1 MLRVTHYSI
10 HNESICGKD
19 WVNQM
24 LYVSRWLTV
33 SSNKLYNR
41 NTLPDEEEKTLRKKQ
56 VVTSLYRYS
65 DLSIRN
71 IAQQVNMS
79 PNEVQGITDELA
91 KSEAL
96 QSFVE
101 KSTAKIEKIM
111 SHNVASLDI
120 SKIAADAAALM
131 SEKKVGSVIV
141 TKDGR
146 PFGIVTERDLIRRY
160 FRDTLLESLA
170 SRPLITAETT
180 TTIDGAAETML
191 KNEIRKLPIIDEN
204 NLIVGI
210 VTVTDLAT
218 FLSPTRRPGLTLSI
232 LRAISRGREPKCDS
246 CNSTTEVQWCDD
258 CNRFMCQT
266 CEDEIHTV
274 DLP

>member
-1 MLRVTHYSI
+1 
-10 HNESICGKD
+10 
-19 WVNQM
+19 
-24 LYVSRWLTV
+24 
-33 SSNKLYNR
+33 LYNSG
-41 NTLPDEEEKTLRKKQ
+41 TLPDEEEKTLRKKQ
-56 VVTSLYRYS
+56 EVTSLYRYS

-91 KSEAL
+91 KSESL

-141 TKDGR
+141 TKNGR

-170 SRPLITAETT
+170 SRPLITAEPTT
-180 TTIDGAAETML
+180 TVDGAAEIML
-191 KNEIRKLPIIDEN
+191 KNEIRKLPIIDES

>member
-1 MLRVTHYSI
+1 
-10 HNESICGKD
+10 
-19 WVNQM
+19 
-24 LYVSRWLTV
+24 
-33 SSNKLYNR
+33 LYNSG
-41 NTLPDEEEKTLRKKQ
+41 TLPDEEEKALRKKQ
-56 VVTSLYRYS
+56 EVTSLYRYS

-91 KSEAL
+91 KSESL

-141 TKDGR
+141 TKNGR

-170 SRPLITAETT
+170 SRPLITAEPTT
-180 TTIDGAAETML
+180 TVDGAAEIML
-191 KNEIRKLPIIDEN
+191 KNEIRKLPIIDES

>member
-1 MLRVTHYSI
+1 
-10 HNESICGKD
+10 
-19 WVNQM
+19 
-24 LYVSRWLTV
+24 
-33 SSNKLYNR
+33 LYNSG
-41 NTLPDEEEKTLRKKQ
+41 TLPDEEEKTLRKKQ
-56 VVTSLYRYS
+56 TVTTLYRYS
-65 DLSIRN
+65 DLSIKN
-71 IAQQVNMS
+71 IATQVNMS
-79 PNEVQGITDELA
+79 PNEVQGIIDELA

-131 SEKKVGSVIV
+131 SEKKVGSVII
-141 TKDGR
+141 TKNGK
-146 PFGIVTERDLIRRY
+146 PYGIVTERDLIRRY

-180 TTIDGAAETML
+180 TTIDKAAEIML

-204 NLIVGI
+204 DLIAGI

-246 CNSTTEVQWCDD
+246 CNSTAEVQWCDD

>member
-1 MLRVTHYSI
+1 
-10 HNESICGKD
+10 
-19 WVNQM
+19 
-24 LYVSRWLTV
+24 
-33 SSNKLYNR
+33 LYNSGI
-41 NTLPDEEEKTLRKKQ
+41 LPDEEEKVVRKKE
-56 VVTSLYRYS
+56 VVISLYRYS
-65 DLSIRN
+65 DLSIKN
-71 IAQQVNMS
+71 IAQQVNLS

-96 QSFVE
+96 QLFVE

-111 SHNVASLDI
+111 SRNVASLDI

-141 TKDGR
+141 TKNGR

-170 SRPLITAETT
+170 SRPLITAGPTT
-180 TTIDGAAETML
+180 TVYKAAEIML

-204 NLIVGI
+204 NLIAGI
-210 VTVTDLAT
+210 LTVTDLAK
-218 FLSPTRRPGLTLSI
+218 FLSHTRRPGLTLSI

-266 CEDEIHTV
+266 CEYEIHTV

>member
-1 MLRVTHYSI
+1 
-10 HNESICGKD
+10 
-19 WVNQM
+19 
-24 LYVSRWLTV
+24 
-33 SSNKLYNR
+33 LYNR

-141 TKDGR
+141 TKNGR

-180 TTIDGAAETML
+180 TTVDKAAEIML

-204 NLIVGI
+204 DLIAGI

>member
-1 MLRVTHYSI
+1 
-10 HNESICGKD
+10 
-19 WVNQM
+19 
-24 LYVSRWLTV
+24 
-33 SSNKLYNR
+33 LYNSG
-41 NTLPDEEEKTLRKKQ
+41 TLPDEEEKTLRKKQ
-56 VVTSLYRYS
+56 TVTTLYRYS
-65 DLSIRN
+65 DLSIKN
-71 IAQQVNMS
+71 IATQVNMS
-79 PNEVQGITDELA
+79 PNEVQGIIDELA

-131 SEKKVGSVIV
+131 SEKKVGSVII
-141 TKDGR
+141 TKNGK
-146 PFGIVTERDLIRRY
+146 PYGIVTERDLIRRY

-180 TTIDGAAETML
+180 TTIDKAAEIML

-204 NLIVGI
+204 DLIAGI

>member
-1 MLRVTHYSI
+1 
-10 HNESICGKD
+10 
-19 WVNQM
+19 
-24 LYVSRWLTV
+24 
-33 SSNKLYNR
+33 LYNSG
-41 NTLPDEEEKTLRKKQ
+41 TLPDEEEKTLRKKQ
-56 VVTSLYRYS
+56 TVTTLYRYS
-65 DLSIRN
+65 DLSIKN
-71 IAQQVNMS
+71 IATQVNMS
-79 PNEVQGITDELA
+79 PNEVQGIIDELA
-91 KSEAL
+91 KSESL

-131 SEKKVGSVIV
+131 SEKKVGSVII
-141 TKDGR
+141 TKNGK
-146 PFGIVTERDLIRRY
+146 PYGIVTERDLIRRY

-180 TTIDGAAETML
+180 TTVDKAAEIML

-204 NLIVGI
+204 DLIAGI

-232 LRAISRGREPKCDS
+232 LRAISRGRESKCDS
-246 CNSTTEVQWCDD
+246 CNSTAEVQWCDD

>member
-1 MLRVTHYSI
+1 
-10 HNESICGKD
+10 
-19 WVNQM
+19 
-24 LYVSRWLTV
+24 
-33 SSNKLYNR
+33 LYNSG
-41 NTLPDEEEKTLRKKQ
+41 TLPDEEEKTLRKKQ
-56 VVTSLYRYS
+56 TVTSLYRYS
-65 DLSIRN
+65 DLSIKN
-71 IAQQVNMS
+71 IATQVNMS
-79 PNEVQGITDELA
+79 PNEVQGIIDELA

-141 TKDGR
+141 TKNGI

-180 TTIDGAAETML
+180 TTVDKAAEIML
-191 KNEIRKLPIIDEN
+191 NNEIRKLPIIDEN
-204 NLIVGI
+204 DLIAGI

>member
-1 MLRVTHYSI
+1 MKRLAQKRNRKGERGSI
-10 HNESICGKD
+10 
-19 WVNQM
+19 
-24 LYVSRWLTV
+24 LA
-33 SSNKLYNR
+33 
-41 NTLPDEEEKTLRKKQ
+41 
-56 VVTSLYRYS
+56 TSAIGM
-65 DLSIRN
+65 LSILLAVGLGVDISRFY
-71 IAQQVNMS
+71 
-79 PNEVQGITDELA
+79 LA
-91 KSEAL
+91 KTEL
-96 QSFVE
+96 Q
-101 KSTAKIEKIM
+101 
-111 SHNVASLDI
+111 N
-120 SKIAADAAALM
+120 AADAAALM

-141 TKDGR
+141 TKNGR

-180 TTIDGAAETML
+180 TTVDGAAEIML

>member
-1 MLRVTHYSI
+1 
-10 HNESICGKD
+10 
-19 WVNQM
+19 
-24 LYVSRWLTV
+24 
-33 SSNKLYNR
+33 LYNSGA
-41 NTLPDEEEKTLRKKQ
+41 LPDEEEKTLRKKQ
-56 VVTSLYRYS
+56 EVTSLYRYS

-91 KSEAL
+91 KSESL

-141 TKDGR
+141 TKNGR

-170 SRPLITAETT
+170 SRPLITAEPTT
-180 TTIDGAAETML
+180 TVDGAAEIML
-191 KNEIRKLPIIDEN
+191 KNEIRKLPIIDES

-232 LRAISRGREPKCDS
+232 LRAISSREPKCDS

>member
-1 MLRVTHYSI
+1 
-10 HNESICGKD
+10 
-19 WVNQM
+19 
-24 LYVSRWLTV
+24 
-33 SSNKLYNR
+33 LYNGG
-41 NTLPDEEEKTLRKKQ
+41 TLPDEEEKTLKKKQ
-56 VVTSLYRYS
+56 AVTSLYRYS
-65 DLSIRN
+65 DLSIKN
-71 IAQQVNMS
+71 IATQVSMS
-79 PNEVQGITDELA
+79 PNEVQGIIDELA

-141 TKDGR
+141 TKNGK
-146 PFGIVTERDLIRRY
+146 PYGIVTERDLIRRY

-180 TTIDGAAETML
+180 TTVDKAAEIML

-204 NLIVGI
+204 DLIAGI

>member
-1 MLRVTHYSI
+1 
-10 HNESICGKD
+10 
-19 WVNQM
+19 
-24 LYVSRWLTV
+24 
-33 SSNKLYNR
+33 LYNSG
-41 NTLPDEEEKTLRKKQ
+41 TLPDEEEKTLRKKQ
-56 VVTSLYRYS
+56 TVTTLYRYS
-65 DLSIRN
+65 DLSIKN
-71 IAQQVNMS
+71 IATQVNMS
-79 PNEVQGITDELA
+79 PNEVQGIIDELA

-141 TKDGR
+141 TKNGK
-146 PFGIVTERDLIRRY
+146 PYGIVTERDLIRRY

-180 TTIDGAAETML
+180 TTVDKAAEIML

-204 NLIVGI
+204 DLIAGI
-210 VTVTDLAT
+210 VTVTDLAK

>member
-1 MLRVTHYSI
+1 M
-10 HNESICGKD
+10 
-19 WVNQM
+19 
-24 LYVSRWLTV
+24 
-33 SSNKLYNR
+33 YNSG
-41 NTLPDEEEKTLRKKQ
+41 TLPDEEEKTLRKKQ
-56 VVTSLYRYS
+56 TVTTLYRYS
-65 DLSIRN
+65 DLSIKN
-71 IAQQVNMS
+71 IATQVNMS
-79 PNEVQGITDELA
+79 PNEVQGIIDELA

-131 SEKKVGSVIV
+131 SEKKVGSVII
-141 TKDGR
+141 TKNGK
-146 PFGIVTERDLIRRY
+146 PYGIVTERDLIRRY

-180 TTIDGAAETML
+180 TTIDKAAEIML

-204 NLIVGI
+204 DLIAGI

-246 CNSTTEVQWCDD
+246 CNSTAEVQWCDD

>member
-1 MLRVTHYSI
+1 LNNS
-10 HNESICGKD
+10 G
-19 WVNQM
+19 
-24 LYVSRWLTV
+24 
-33 SSNKLYNR
+33 
-41 NTLPDEEEKTLRKKQ
+41 TLPDDEEERTLRKKQ
-56 VVTSLYRYS
+56 TVTTLYRYS
-65 DLSIRN
+65 DLSIKN
-71 IAQQVNMS
+71 IATQVNMS
-79 PNEVQGITDELA
+79 PNEVQGIIDELV

-141 TKDGR
+141 TKNGK
-146 PFGIVTERDLIRRY
+146 PYGIVTERDLIRRY

-180 TTIDGAAETML
+180 TTVDKAAEIML

-204 NLIVGI
+204 DLIAGI
-210 VTVTDLAT
+210 VTVTDLAK

>member
-1 MLRVTHYSI
+1 MST
-10 HNESICGKD
+10 N
-19 WVNQM
+19 
-24 LYVSRWLTV
+24 
-33 SSNKLYNR
+33 
-41 NTLPDEEEKTLRKKQ
+41 
-56 VVTSLYRYS
+56 VV
-65 DLSIRN
+65 
-71 IAQQVNMS
+71 
-79 PNEVQGITDELA
+79 
-91 KSEAL
+91 
-96 QSFVE
+96 
-101 KSTAKIEKIM
+101 
-111 SHNVASLDI
+111 SLDI
-120 SKIAADAAALM
+120 SRTAADAAALM
-131 SEKKVGSVIV
+131 TEKKVGSVIV
-141 TKDGR
+141 IKNGR
-146 PFGIVTERDLIRRY
+146 PFGIVTERDLISRY

-180 TTIDGAAETML
+180 TTVDGAAEIML

>member
-1 MLRVTHYSI
+1 M
-10 HNESICGKD
+10 
-19 WVNQM
+19 
-24 LYVSRWLTV
+24 
-33 SSNKLYNR
+33 YNSG
-41 NTLPDEEEKTLRKKQ
+41 TLPDEEEKALRKKQ

-65 DLSIRN
+65 DLSIKN

-79 PNEVQGITDELA
+79 TNEVQGITDELA

-141 TKDGR
+141 TKNGR

-160 FRDTLLESLA
+160 FRDTLLESIA
-170 SRPLITAETT
+170 SRPLITAEPTT
-180 TTIDGAAETML
+180 TVEKAAEIML
-191 KNEIRKLPIIDEN
+191 KNEIRKLPIIEEN
-204 NLIVGI
+204 NLIAGI

-246 CNSTTEVQWCDD
+246 CNGTTEVQWCDS

-266 CEDEIHTV
+266 CEYEIHTV

>member
-1 MLRVTHYSI
+1 M
-10 HNESICGKD
+10 
-19 WVNQM
+19 
-24 LYVSRWLTV
+24 
-33 SSNKLYNR
+33 YNSG
-41 NTLPDEEEKTLRKKQ
+41 TLPDEEEKALRKKQ
-56 VVTSLYRYS
+56 EVTSLYRYS

-91 KSEAL
+91 KSESL

-141 TKDGR
+141 TKNGR

-160 FRDTLLESLA
+160 FRESLLESLA

-180 TTIDGAAETML
+180 TTVDKAAEIML
-191 KNEIRKLPIIDEN
+191 KNEIRKLPIIDEK

>member
-1 MLRVTHYSI
+1 LSEPDALCISLTYSL
-10 HNESICGKD
+10 G
-19 WVNQM
+19 
-24 LYVSRWLTV
+24 
-33 SSNKLYNR
+33 NKLYNSG
-41 NTLPDEEEKTLRKKQ
+41 TLPDEEEKALRKKQ

-65 DLSIRN
+65 DLSIKN
-71 IAQQVNMS
+71 IAQQVNIS
-79 PNEVQGITDELA
+79 PNEVQEITDELA
-91 KSEAL
+91 KSEAF

-101 KSTAKIEKIM
+101 KSTAKVEKIM
-111 SHNVASLDI
+111 SRNIASLDI

-141 TKDGR
+141 TKNGR

-170 SRPLITAETT
+170 SRPLITAGPTT
-180 TTIDGAAETML
+180 TVDKAAEIML
-191 KNEIRKLPIIDEN
+191 KNEIRKLPIIGEN
-204 NLIVGI
+204 NLITGI

-232 LRAISRGREPKCDS
+232 LRAISRGREPKCNS

-258 CNRFMCQT
+258 CSRFMCQT
-266 CEDEIHTV
+266 CEDEIHTL

>member
-1 MLRVTHYSI
+1 M
-10 HNESICGKD
+10 
-19 WVNQM
+19 
-24 LYVSRWLTV
+24 
-33 SSNKLYNR
+33 YNSG
-41 NTLPDEEEKTLRKKQ
+41 TLPDEEDKALRKKQ
-56 VVTSLYRYS
+56 EVTSLYRYS

-91 KSEAL
+91 KSESL

-120 SKIAADAAALM
+120 LKIAADAAALM

-180 TTIDGAAETML
+180 TTIDKAAEIML
-191 KNEIRKLPIIDEN
+191 KNEIRKLPIIDEK
-204 NLIVGI
+204 NLMVGI

>member
-1 MLRVTHYSI
+1 M
-10 HNESICGKD
+10 EG
-19 WVNQM
+19 
-24 LYVSRWLTV
+24 
-33 SSNKLYNR
+33 
-41 NTLPDEEEKTLRKKQ
+41 
-56 VVTSLYRYS
+56 
-65 DLSIRN
+65 
-71 IAQQVNMS
+71 
-79 PNEVQGITDELA
+79 
-91 KSEAL
+91 
-96 QSFVE
+96 
-101 KSTAKIEKIM
+101 
-111 SHNVASLDI
+111 
-120 SKIAADAAALM
+120 
-131 SEKKVGSVIV
+131 
-141 TKDGR
+141 
-146 PFGIVTERDLIRRY
+146 
-160 FRDTLLESLA
+160 
-170 SRPLITAETT
+170 AE
-180 TTIDGAAETML
+180 IML

>member
-1 MLRVTHYSI
+1 
-10 HNESICGKD
+10 
-19 WVNQM
+19 
-24 LYVSRWLTV
+24 
-33 SSNKLYNR
+33 LYNSG
-41 NTLPDEEEKTLRKKQ
+41 TLPDEEEKALRKKEE
-56 VVTSLYRYS
+56 VTSLYRYS

-71 IAQQVNMS
+71 IAEQVNMS

-91 KSEAL
+91 KSESL

-141 TKDGR
+141 TKNGR

-170 SRPLITAETT
+170 SRPLITTEITT
-180 TTIDGAAETML
+180 TVDGAAEIML

-204 NLIVGI
+204 DLIAGI